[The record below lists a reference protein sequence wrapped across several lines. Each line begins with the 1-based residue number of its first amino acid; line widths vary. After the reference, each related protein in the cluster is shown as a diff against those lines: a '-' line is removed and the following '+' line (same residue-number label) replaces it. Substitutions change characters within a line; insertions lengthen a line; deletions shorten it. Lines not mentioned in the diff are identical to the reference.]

1 MCKGKC
7 LAATL
12 LCVCLFAAL
21 LPAPALAA
29 DALLPKNNAYPDHY
43 YTDVSDGDWYAAP
56 VRLCYET
63 GLMNGTG
70 GNSFSP
76 GKTMTVGEVA
86 ALSARLLE
94 ALGGET
100 IVSATPVP
108 GETRPWYQDY
118 VDYLSR
124 AVDARSGNW
133 AYVYDLLAHPTEDA
147 TRYGFLSL
155 LSLAA
160 TEKDDLLPAINAIQ
174 TLPDTQD
181 ATVLSFYNAGI
192 LTGTDVYGTFN
203 ADKTLTRAEAAAMLA
218 RVMDPDQR
226 QRFAPQVRGQATATE
241 PEKKPTLSYEEEL
254 MQTEAVRINGATVT
268 FAQFIDTLNACVS
281 EVDNALKANSGTG
294 LDWNTKYSDVD
305 DLELYFKQ
313 MATGRLVES
322 TLVATQ
328 ARALGCSADALPSVL
343 TPDPSKALDNIYCA
357 KHILVDDAQTA
368 QGIIALLQNSPSMTT
383 FNLLLSQ
390 YGTDPGMTSYPNG
403 YLFTNGDMV
412 EEFENAV
419 KALAIGS
426 CSSAPVKSQFGYHV
440 ILRLDPTSYPGWQQA
455 VQEMKYAEYVSQWMS
470 SATVTTNDAE
480 LDRLDVQ
487 ARYAQYLAS
496 LGG

>member
-1 MCKGKC
+1 MCKGKR
-7 LAATL
+7 LAAAL
-12 LCVCLFAAL
+12 LCVCLLAAF

-43 YTDVSDGDWYAAP
+43 YTDVADGDWYAAA

-76 GKTMTVGEVA
+76 LTTMTVGEVA

-94 ALGGET
+94 ALGGGT
-100 IVSATPVP
+100 IVRSTPLP

-124 AVDARSGNW
+124 AIESRDGDWSHVTQ
-133 AYVYDLLAHPTEDA
+133 LLAKPTQPA
-147 TRYGFLSL
+147 SRYGFLAL
-155 LSLAA
+155 LSLASA
-160 TEKDDLLPAINAIQ
+160 RKDDLLPAINAIQ

-192 LTGTDVYGTFN
+192 LTGTDVYGTFA

-218 RVMDPDQR
+218 RIVDPALR
-226 QRFAPQVRGQATATE
+226 QKFTPQ
-241 PEKKPTLSYEEEL
+241 EKPAEKPTLSYEEEL
-254 MQTEAVRINGATVT
+254 MQTEAVRINGAKVT
-268 FAQFIDTLNACVS
+268 FAQFIDVLNGCVAD
-281 EVDNALKANSGTG
+281 VDAALKANSGKG
-294 LDWNTKYSDVD
+294 LDWTAQYSDVD
-305 DLELYFKQ
+305 DLPRYFKQ
-313 MATGRLVES
+313 LAVSSLVES
-322 TLVATQ
+322 TVVSTQ
-328 ARALGCSADALPSVL
+328 ARALGCGADELPAVL
-343 TPDPSKALDNIYCA
+343 IPDPSKELDTIYCA
-357 KHILVDDAQTA
+357 KHILVDDEQTA
-368 QGIIALLQNSPSMTT
+368 QGIIALLQQTPSMAV
-383 FNLLLSQ
+383 FNQLLAT
-390 YGTDPGMTSYPNG
+390 YGTDPGMTSNPNG
-403 YLFTNGDMV
+403 YLFTDGDMV
-412 EEFENAV
+412 SEFENAV
-419 KALAIGS
+419 KALALNS
-426 CSSAPVKSQFGYHV
+426 CSTVPVKSQFGYHV
-440 ILRLDPTSYPGWQQA
+440 ILRLDPTSYPGWQQE
-455 VQEMKYAEYVSQWMS
+455 VRDMKYDEYVDAWMA